1 MGNLHCLIL
10 RVYAYRKHAC
20 GMFLADTAGAM
31 LRGVAPQ
38 KRLRMYPY
46 CTLKTEQRKHE
57 CKSKAT
63 EGTSGKLDVNK
74 KAIIYKCGTL
84 IIN

>member
-1 MGNLHCLIL
+1 
-10 RVYAYRKHAC
+10 
-20 GMFLADTAGAM
+20 MFLADTAGAM
-31 LRGVAPQ
+31 LRGVAPH

-63 EGTSGKLDVNK
+63 EGTFLMKREQKSNYLQMWNFNFKL
-74 KAIIYKCGTL
+74 G
-84 IIN
+84 